1 MKIESIRH
9 GRRDKEK
16 LVIRT
21 ECGSYISAR
30 IDDAYTL
37 RVGEEI
43 SCEKAAELEAAY
55 SAEAVKKRAAKILSH
70 HSISKN
76 ELSKKLR
83 EKGFSDEDSDKTA
96 EWFSERGMIDDATFA
111 RQVAEYYKRRGCG
124 ELRIRQELS
133 KRGIERELVEET
145 LSQLGSS
152 EGELC
157 ALIEKKLRGKAPDAD
172 EKRKLY
178 AFLLR
183 RGFKYEEIRSA
194 MNELKLDT
202 EDIE

>member
-1 MKIESIRH
+1 MKIESIKQ
-9 GRRDKEK
+9 GRKDAEK

-37 RVGEEI
+37 RVGDEI
-43 SCEKAAELEAAY
+43 SCEKAAELESAY
-55 SAEAVKKRAAKILSH
+55 NAEAVKKRAAKILSH

-83 EKGFSDEDSDKTA
+83 EKGFSDDESEKTA
-96 EWFSERGMIDDATFA
+96 EWFSERGMIDDVAFA

-133 KRGIERELVEET
+133 RRGIERGLIEET
-145 LSQLGSS
+145 LAELGSS
-152 EGELC
+152 EKELC
-157 ALIEKKLRGKAPDAD
+157 ALIEKKLRGRIPDAD
-172 EKRKLY
+172 EKRRLY

-183 RGFKYEEIRSA
+183 RGFKFEEIRSA

>member
-1 MKIESIRH
+1 MKIESIKP

-30 IDDAYTL
+30 IDDAFRL
-37 RVGEEI
+37 RVGDEI
-43 SCEKAAELEAAY
+43 SCEKASELEAAY
-55 SAEAVKKRAAKILSH
+55 NAEAVKKRAAKILSH

-83 EKGFSDEDSDKTA
+83 ERGFSDEASEETA
-96 EWFSERGMIDDATFA
+96 EWFSRRGMVDDTAFA
-111 RQVAEYYKRRGCG
+111 RQVAEYYKKRGCG
-124 ELRIRQELS
+124 KLRIRQELS
-133 KRGIERELVEET
+133 RRGIERELVEET
-145 LSQLGSS
+145 LSELGSV

-157 ALIEKKLRGKAPDAD
+157 ALIEKKLRAKVPDAD
-172 EKRKLY
+172 EKRRLY

-183 RGFKYEEIRSA
+183 RGFRYEEIRSA

>member
-1 MKIESIRH
+1 MKIESIKT

-37 RVGEEI
+37 RVGDEI

-55 SAEAVKKRAAKILSH
+55 NAEAVKKRAAKILSH
-70 HSISKN
+70 HSISKK

-83 EKGFSDEDSDKTA
+83 EKGFSIEASEETA
-96 EWFSERGMIDDATFA
+96 EWFSERGMINDVAFA
-111 RQVAEYYKRRGCG
+111 RQVAEYYKKRGCG

-133 KRGIERELVEET
+133 NRGIERELIEET
-145 LSQLGSS
+145 LSELGPDD
-152 EGELC
+152 GELC
-157 ALIEKKLRGKAPDAD
+157 ALIEKKLRGKVPDAD
-172 EKRKLY
+172 EKRRLY

>member
-1 MKIESIRH
+1 MKIESIKP
-9 GRRDKEK
+9 GRKDSEK

-37 RVGEEI
+37 RAGDEI

-55 SAEAVKKRAAKILSH
+55 NAEAVKKRAAKILSH

-83 EKGFSDEDSDKTA
+83 EKGFTDDESEKTA
-96 EWFSERGMIDDATFA
+96 EWFSARGMIDDTAFA

-133 KRGIERELVEET
+133 RRGIERGLVEET
-145 LSQLGSS
+145 LSELGSS
-152 EGELC
+152 EEELC
-157 ALIEKKLRGKAPDAD
+157 ALIEKKLRGKMPDAD

>member
-1 MKIESIRH
+1 MKIESIGQ

-37 RVGEEI
+37 RVGDEI

-76 ELSKKLR
+76 ELSKKLC
-83 EKGFSDEDSDKTA
+83 EKGFSEEDSAKTA
-96 EWFSERGMIDDATFA
+96 EWFSERGMIDDTAFA

-124 ELRIRQELS
+124 ELRIRQELLR
-133 KRGIERELVEET
+133 RGIERELIEET
-145 LSQLGSS
+145 ISELGSS

-194 MNELKLDT
+194 MNELRLDT